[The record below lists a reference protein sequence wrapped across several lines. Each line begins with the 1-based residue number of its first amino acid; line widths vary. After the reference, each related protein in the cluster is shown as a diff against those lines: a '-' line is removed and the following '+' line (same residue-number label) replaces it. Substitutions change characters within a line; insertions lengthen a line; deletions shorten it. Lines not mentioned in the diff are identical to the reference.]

1 MSTYV
6 FIILDRIILVVFL
19 RCVLLGDRPID
30 KLVYIDRAGVRKKTL
45 LMNSMKNHQKGILNT
60 RTCEHQ

>member
-1 MSTYV
+1 MSAYV

-30 KLVYIDRAGVRKKTL
+30 KLVYVDRAGVTKKIL
-45 LMNSMKNHQKGILNT
+45 LMNSIKNH
-60 RTCEHQ
+60 